1 MKEVIIHIGLHKTG
15 STAIQLALRHYR
27 DDTTRYACFTEQ
39 NHSIP
44 MCTIFAKNIK
54 SHHFYKNWAISE
66 KQIKKRKKIF
76 KAELEYDLND
86 PSLQQLII
94 SGEDISSLD
103 ADDKIKMLNFFK
115 LHNWNCKILCFV
127 RNQIEWAASAAST
140 IIELSENP
148 KNLNIN
154 FKERLLPFIDNLGL
168 QNVYVFDYSN
178 LVKNNINLIDFVS
191 KFLNI
196 KLTTNKIK
204 NESLSLEAIA
214 IIFKLNNLPINF
226 KGHQN
231 YMLARKKLVEK
242 IISFFA
248 LNKGFQKLD
257 PLIFAGLVS
266 KEIVE
271 ENNQW
276 LKKLFGIEYSFNAND
291 YNNHQDISKYFEEVL
306 NRNTEL
312 LEEFFSDF
320 KISFNTS
327 ISLEQN
333 LTNLFVN
340 QLEKITTF
348 DLWILFNWTIIRI
361 IKKYILKFKIILKI
375 QNYFS

>member
-1 MKEVIIHIGLHKTG
+1 M
-15 STAIQLALRHYR
+15 
-27 DDTTRYACFTEQ
+27 
-39 NHSIP
+39 
-44 MCTIFAKNIK
+44 
-54 SHHFYKNWAISE
+54 
-66 KQIKKRKKIF
+66 
-76 KAELEYDLND
+76 
-86 PSLQQLII
+86 II

-291 YNNHQDISKYFEEVL
+291 YNNQQDISKYFDEVL

-327 ISLEQN
+327 ISLEEN
-333 LTNLFVN
+333 LTNLFAN
-340 QLEKITTF
+340 QVEKITAF
-348 DLWILFNWTIIRI
+348 DLWILTNWKINRI
-361 IKKYILKFKIILKI
+361 IKKYYSKLRIIFHKL
-375 QNYFS
+375 

>member
-1 MKEVIIHIGLHKTG
+1 MKEVIIHIGIHKTG
-15 STAIQLALRHYR
+15 SSAIQVALSHYR
-27 DDTTRYACFTEQ
+27 DDTTRYACFAEA
-39 NHSIP
+39 NHSLP
-44 MCTIFAKNIK
+44 MFTIFSKNPK

-66 KQIKKRKKIF
+66 KQVEKKKKIF

-86 PSLQQLII
+86 SSLQRLII

-127 RNQIEWAASAAST
+127 RNQIDFAASNANT
-140 IIELSENP
+140 NIRLGNNM
-148 KNLNIN
+148 KNYHIN

-168 QNVYVFDYSN
+168 QNIYVFDYSN
-178 LVKNNINLIDFVS
+178 LLKNKINLIDFVS

-204 NESLSLEAIA
+204 NESLSLEATA
-214 IIFKLNNLPINF
+214 IIFKLNNLLINF
-226 KGHQN
+226 KDYQN
-231 YMLARKKLVEK
+231 HMLARKKLVEK

-248 LNKGFQKLD
+248 LKKGFQKPD

-266 KEIVE
+266 KDIVE

-276 LKKLFGIEYSFNAND
+276 LKKLFGIENSFNAND
-291 YNNHQDISKYFEEVL
+291 YNNQQDISKYFEEVL

-312 LEEFFSDF
+312 LEEFFSDL

-327 ISLEQN
+327 ISLEEN
-333 LTNLFVN
+333 LTNLFAN

-348 DLWILFNWTIIRI
+348 DLWILSNWRINRI
-361 IKKYILKFKIILKI
+361 IKKYFTKFKII
-375 QNYFS
+375 